1 MDEAGLRPDP
11 TEFSGR
17 VALVTAAAGAGIGQ
31 AVARR
36 LAAGGACVVVTDLH
50 ARRTAQVAEAMARD
64 FPDTE
69 IAGHPLD
76 VADRS
81 AVDRVVA
88 QVSDTLGPVRILVNN
103 AAINVVGSIFDYD
116 PKDWDWCVT
125 VNLSAPWYLCRAV
138 MPRMRDAG
146 GGAIVNV
153 SSYAPDVGGGGV
165 EAPYAVTKG
174 GLNALTRSCA
184 VEGGPFGIRSNAV
197 SMGVVTGTK
206 FIDDNPRIAER
217 LLPSTPLGRHASTRD
232 IAEAVAF
239 LASDR
244 AAHVTGEIL
253 NVAGGVYMRP

>member
-1 MDEAGLRPDP
+1 MSS
-11 TEFSGR
+11 EFEGH

-36 LAAGGACVVVTDLH
+36 LAAGGASLVVSDIH
-50 ARRTAQVAEAMARD
+50 ERRTKEVSEAIARD
-64 FPDTE
+64 YPKVRV
-69 IAGHPLD
+69 AGYAMDVSDRERIDEVVAD
-76 VADRS
+76 VAR
-81 AVDRVVA
+81 
-88 QVSDTLGPVRILVNN
+88 TLGPIRILVNN

-116 PKDWDWCVT
+116 PKDWDWCVA
-125 VNLSAPWYLCRAV
+125 VNLSGPWYLSRV
-138 MPRMRDAG
+138 TMPIMRDAG
-146 GGAIVNV
+146 GGVIVNM
-153 SSYAPDVGGGGV
+153 STYAPDVGGGGV

-184 VEGGPFGIRSNAV
+184 IEGGPHGIRVNAV

-217 LLPSTPLGRHASTRD
+217 LLPQTPLGSHATTDD

-244 AAHVTGEIL
+244 AGHITGEIL
-253 NVAGGVYMRP
+253 NVAGGIYMRS